1 MVRPTQLLHPQRAPA
16 ALRSAATV
24 LLLRDSADP
33 TRPGIEVLMTRRS
46 MTASFAPGAYVFP
59 GGGIDAADA
68 QSHGITSRRTAQSD
82 LHLTQAIAAIRESFE
97 ELGVLLAHRAD
108 GSPVDDSDIA
118 TLDRR
123 ATFSAQCR
131 AKALTLDG
139 AGVFVLAHWIT
150 DRDLP
155 RRFDVPFLVARM
167 PQGQSPVADESE
179 QFEPVWV
186 RPADALER
194 HRAGGFFIIFPTIR
208 TLERLQT
215 YTTVQA
221 VLDAC
226 AVNDQPLWTSCPRA
240 GLMLGA
246 ESRHMEHE
254 PPFGELAMVCPDGH
268 VAHSLDWQH
277 EQPVQLLKNVQ
288 RLTAPNPGF
297 MTGPGTNSYVVGD
310 PTSGHI
316 VIDPGPDDAPHIE
329 RLWRAAGG
337 RIQAI
342 VCTHSH
348 PDHSPG
354 APRLQ
359 ALCAAAGLE
368 KPPILGLPS
377 APTSRENS
385 RFTPDR
391 SLVDGEQLVLTGQSG
406 GATLSH
412 TLEVIHTPGH
422 AANHL
427 CLLLV
432 EDGLLFTGDHIL
444 NGSTTV
450 IDPPDGS
457 MDAYLDSLDKL
468 ADRCRQHR
476 VEFIL
481 PAHGYVLGDLR
492 ASAENISAPAEG
504 GALVAIAHLKAHRL
518 QREAKVARAMQVLP
532 EGTADDWVRLAY
544 DDVPERLWPVARRSL
559 MAHVERLQ
567 SLGGFNL

>member
-1 MVRPTQLLHPQRAPA
+1 MVRPTQLLHPPRPLA
-16 ALRSAATV
+16 AVRPAATV
-24 LLLRDSADP
+24 LLLRDSTDP
-33 TRPGIEVLMTRRS
+33 QRPGIEVLMTRRS

-68 QSHGITSRRTAQSD
+68 QAHGIATRRPTQSD

-97 ELGVLLAHRAD
+97 ELGVLLAHRAE
-108 GSPVDDSDIA
+108 GWPVDDSDIA
-118 TLDRR
+118 TLDRK
-123 ATFSAQCR
+123 AAFAAQCR
-131 AKALTLDG
+131 DKGLTLD
-139 AGVFVLAHWIT
+139 AANVFVLAHWIT

-167 PQGQSPVADESE
+167 PAGQQPVADEAE
-179 QFEPVWV
+179 QFEPCWV

-194 HRAGGFFIIFPTIR
+194 HKAGGFFIIFPTIR
-208 TLERLQT
+208 TLQRLQT
-215 YTTVQA
+215 YATVQA

-226 AVNDQPLWTSCPRA
+226 ARNDEPLWTSCPRA
-240 GLMLGA
+240 GLVQGA
-246 ESRHMEHE
+246 EERYMEHE
-254 PPFGELAMVCPDGH
+254 APFGELALVCPDGQMVH
-268 VAHSLDWQH
+268 HLDWQH

-310 PTSGHI
+310 PASGHI
-316 VIDPGPDDAPHIE
+316 VIDPGPDEPAHIE

-359 ALCAAAGLE
+359 ALCVAAGLE

-385 RFTPDR
+385 RFTPER
-391 SLVDGEQLVLTGQSG
+391 VLADGEQLVLLGQSG
-406 GATLSH
+406 DATVSH
-412 TLEVIHTPGH
+412 TLEVLHTPGH

-427 CLLLV
+427 CLALV

-450 IDPPDGS
+450 IDPPDGN
-457 MDAYLDSLDKL
+457 MAAYLDSLDKL
-468 ADRCRQHR
+468 DAACERHGI
-476 VEFIL
+476 EFLL

-492 ASAENISAPAEG
+492 RTADNLSAPLQG
-504 GALVAIAHLKAHRL
+504 GARVAIAHLKAHRL
-518 QREAKVARAMQVLP
+518 AREAKVARAMQAAP
-532 EGTADDWVRLAY
+532 EGSMDDWVKLAY
-544 DDVPERLWPVARRSL
+544 DDVPDRLWPVAKRSL
-559 MAHVERLQ
+559 MAHVERIQ